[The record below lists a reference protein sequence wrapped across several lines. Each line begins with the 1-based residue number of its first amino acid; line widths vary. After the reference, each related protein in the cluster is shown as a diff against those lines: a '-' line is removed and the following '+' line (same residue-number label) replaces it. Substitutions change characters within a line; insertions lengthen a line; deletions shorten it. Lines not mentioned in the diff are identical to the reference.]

1 MSLLIKSI
9 EMNDLGD
16 TIGVILIVLFVMFLF
31 FIFTGSLNIWIVA
44 QQHII
49 ELLSK

>member
-1 MSLLIKSI
+1 
-9 EMNDLGD
+9 MNELCNA
-16 TIGVILIVLFVMFLF
+16 ISFILIVLFVMFLF
-31 FIFTGSLNIWIVA
+31 FIFMGSPNIWTIA